1 MAVSLNEVGVQ
12 IARIEGFITTASANN
27 YIATRGTVNNA
38 NRLNNIPAGAYRCNG
53 NCSWSASGGAKAVTW
68 PS

>member
-12 IARIEGFITTASANN
+12 LARIEGYITTAQANN

-38 NRLNNIPAGAYRCNG
+38 NRLNGINAASYRCNG
-53 NCSWSASGGAKAVTW
+53 SCSWSSSGGAKAVTW

>member
-12 IARIEGFITTASANN
+12 LARIEGYITTASANN

-38 NRLNNIPAGAYRCNG
+38 NRLNNIPASSYRCNG